1 MFKNFPKL
9 LNKGVK
15 ISYYDPTGEKRIK
28 KIKFLKSSEEIFK
41 SK

>member
-15 ISYYDPTGEKRIK
+15 ISYYDPTGEKKELK
-28 KIKFLKSSEEIFK
+28 K
-41 SK
+41 